1 MSMFCPLLLLTETT
15 LFFFN
20 IVLNARVTKK
30 LSVGGQVKNWR
41 AGVTTEV
48 DVSPVESGM
57 SIVSGPPP
65 SSTYLTSNLAQSSA
79 TCHIGS
85 AAPIPIK
92 APHGRTQ
99 LANPSDEIFGDTVND
114 KADKEA
120 VTRGSNKLI
129 VVSSHQLI

>member
-1 MSMFCPLLLLTETT
+1 MSMFCPMLLLTEAT

-41 AGVTTEV
+41 AGVTAEV
-48 DVSPVESGM
+48 DVSPVDSGM
-57 SIVSGPPP
+57 SVVSGPPP
-65 SSTYLTSNLAQSSA
+65 SSTYLASNSAQSSA
-79 TCHIGS
+79 TSHTGS

-99 LANPSDEIFGDTVND
+99 LANPSDEIFGDTVD
-114 KADKEA
+114 DEAEKEA

-129 VVSSHQLI
+129 AVSSHQLI